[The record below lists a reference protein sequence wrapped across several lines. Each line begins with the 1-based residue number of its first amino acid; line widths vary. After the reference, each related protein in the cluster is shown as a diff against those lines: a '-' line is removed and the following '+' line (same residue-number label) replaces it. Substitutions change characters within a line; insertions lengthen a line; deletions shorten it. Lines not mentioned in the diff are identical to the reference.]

1 MIPSSFRLTPPVAAC
16 GQAQTWGP
24 AELLFALN
32 LSQRKFSDF
41 SFFQTTT
48 GPFFFKEIIDIIIF
62 LNSNCP
68 ASARPF
74 HLPADAPGPEGQHL
88 ADAVKDRQ
96 RSRTPSHSSGSCRQ

>member
-1 MIPSSFRLTPPVAAC
+1 LAPPVVAC
-16 GQAQTWGP
+16 SQTQIGRH
-24 AELLFALN
+24 AELLFAVN
-32 LSQRKFSDF
+32 LSQRKFNDF
-41 SFFQTTT
+41 SLFQTTT

-96 RSRTPSHSSGSCRQ
+96 RSRTPSHLSGSCRQ